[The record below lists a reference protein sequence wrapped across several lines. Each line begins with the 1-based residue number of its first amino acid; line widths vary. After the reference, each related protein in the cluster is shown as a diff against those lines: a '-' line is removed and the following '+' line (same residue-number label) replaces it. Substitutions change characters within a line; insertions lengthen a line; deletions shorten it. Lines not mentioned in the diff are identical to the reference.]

1 MAFAEE
7 EEEEEEAVVAA
18 AAAAAAAVAAVAVV
32 AAVEEEAVR
41 FVVVCIKVVI
51 TSLLNRVPSLE
62 FISVFPVYFKSKKA
76 KRLYLVRCSSWQLR
90 YYHRD

>member
-1 MAFAEE
+1 MKTKVNIVQAGKVAGFVINQANGITTWRTTAERRVAFAEE

-18 AAAAAAAVAAVAVV
+18 AAAA

-51 TSLLNRVPSLE
+51 TSLLNTVPS
-62 FISVFPVYFKSKKA
+62 
-76 KRLYLVRCSSWQLR
+76 
-90 YYHRD
+90 

>member
-7 EEEEEEAVVAA
+7 EEEEEEEEE
-18 AAAAAAAVAAVAVV
+18 AAAVAAAVV

-51 TSLLNRVPSLE
+51 TNLLNTVPSLE
-62 FISVFPVYFKSKKA
+62 FISVFPVYFK
-76 KRLYLVRCSSWQLR
+76 LW
-90 YYHRD
+90 

>member
-7 EEEEEEAVVAA
+7 EEEEEEEEAA
-18 AAAAAAAVAAVAVV
+18 AAVV

-51 TSLLNRVPSLE
+51 TSLLNTVPSLE
-62 FISVFPVYFKSKKA
+62 FISVFPVYFK
-76 KRLYLVRCSSWQLR
+76 LW
-90 YYHRD
+90 

>member
-18 AAAAAAAVAAVAVV
+18 AAAA

-62 FISVFPVYFKSKKA
+62 FISVFPVYFK
-76 KRLYLVRCSSWQLR
+76 LW
-90 YYHRD
+90 